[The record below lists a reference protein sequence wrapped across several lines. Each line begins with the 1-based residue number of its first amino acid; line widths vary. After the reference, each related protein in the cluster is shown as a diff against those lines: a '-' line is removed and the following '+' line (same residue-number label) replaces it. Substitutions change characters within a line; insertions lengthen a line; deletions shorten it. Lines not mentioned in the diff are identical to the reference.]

1 MTAARTLLVWEADAT
16 MTPERFA
23 KVRSLY
29 VVLAFKGE
37 GPYFWDWML
46 WPESRFGETMPRPV
60 PNQQMVWR
68 RPTVEEANTRQIAF
82 ETRSDWPKRVKQ
94 WGSMLRTNSRP
105 YEGDTP

>member
-1 MTAARTLLVWEADAT
+1 MTGDRTLLVWEADAT

-29 VVLAFKGE
+29 VVVAFKGE

-60 PNQQMVWR
+60 ANQQMVWR
-68 RPTVEEANTRQIAF
+68 RPTLEDANARQIAF
-82 ETRSDWPKRVKQ
+82 KTRGDWPKLVKQ
-94 WGSMLRTNSRP
+94 WGSTIRTYS
-105 YEGDTP
+105 TPAAG